1 MSSPLMVAI
10 ATTPPVLSTLR
21 NDPAPGKKELPAL
34 NQAKKIIENYL
45 FAEGDDRTI
54 NEIIID
60 TFNKINAGDMKKYE
74 EFTKVHTDRQEAI
87 KDLSQLKNLLQTL
100 VENSVVDLDGSFFV
114 AKSSPMWADGISTA
128 TVRQAMEFY
137 RIQYP
142 ELGLPMPPVTVGQLG
157 NYSEVL
163 SSVLINVLAVA
174 SQKDMFDLQQHMQ
187 HMHAML
193 DLQSALLKSLGDVT
207 RVAIKGM

>member
-21 NDPAPGKKELPAL
+21 KDQAPDNKELPAL
-34 NQAKKIIENYL
+34 NHAKKIIENYL

-60 TFNKINAGDMKKYE
+60 TFNKINAGDLKKYE
-74 EFTKVHTDRQEAI
+74 EFSKVHTDRQEAI
-87 KDLSQLKNLLQTL
+87 KDLSQLKNLLQTQ
-100 VENSVVDLDGSFFV
+100 VENSAVDLDGIFSV
-114 AKSSPMWADGISTA
+114 AKSSPMWADGIRNA
-128 TVRQAMEFY
+128 TVRQAMEYY
-137 RIQYP
+137 RTEYP
-142 ELGLPMPPVTVGQLG
+142 DLGLPMPPVTMGQLG

-163 SSVLINVLAVA
+163 SSVLTNVLAVA
-174 SQKDMFDLQQHMQ
+174 SQKDMFDLQEHMQ

-193 DLQSALLKSLGDVT
+193 DLQSALLKALGDVT
-207 RVAIKGM
+207 VVAIKGM